1 MKKNII
7 AFLILAVITTSCF
20 TNQLS
25 EWTADITVASSVKVG
40 ETNTATLSFRVP
52 NKLSAPTASPFLTR
66 EQLVSSA
73 YKVYAYICTCG
84 TLGDGEAY
92 YILPEKPAGTGN
104 PANHPF
110 TSEIE
115 IIEPPMLPQRL
126 PVLVEATYNADS
138 QTLSAN
144 FKYKVVGVP
153 QMGYTQLSGGFF
165 YLPAGTSPS
174 EYQQAKWFAGV
185 RSAPKI
191 TVVP

>member
-7 AFLILAVITTSCF
+7 AFLILAMITTSCF

-25 EWTADITVASSVKVG
+25 EWVADITVASSVKVG
-40 ETNTATLSFRVP
+40 ETNTATLNFRVP
-52 NKLSAPTASPFLTR
+52 NKLSAPTSFSLTR
-66 EQLVSSA
+66 EQLMSSV

-84 TLGDGEAY
+84 TLGIGEAY
-92 YILPEKPAGTGN
+92 YISPDSPAGTGN

-174 EYQQAKWFAGV
+174 EYQQVKWFAGV
-185 RSAPKI
+185 RSVPRI